1 MRGLIGKKIGM
12 TQIFNDGGQA
22 IPVTVVEGGPCVVT
36 QVKTD
41 ASDGYDAIQVGYGER
56 KNKHSNKALNGH
68 FQKAKTD
75 VKRVLAEF
83 VPVPDYE
90 YKTGQE
96 FGVSLFKEG
105 EYVDVAG
112 TTKGKGFSGVM
123 KRHGFKGGP
132 KTHGQRE
139 HPRSAGS
146 IGQASDPSRV
156 FKGMKMAGQYGNKRM
171 TVRNLEVISVDSE
184 KNQILLKGA
193 VPGAKY
199 EVKSNQSRWWK
210 RLDCYSGR
218 FRFWNQTQ

>member
-12 TQIFNDGGQA
+12 TQIFNDGGQS

-36 QVKTD
+36 QVKTH

-56 KNKHSNKALNGH
+56 KIKHSNKALNGH
-68 FQKAKTD
+68 FEKAKTD
-75 VKRVLAEF
+75 VRRVLAEF

-90 YKTGQE
+90 YKMGQE

-105 EYVDVAG
+105 ECVDVAG

-156 FKGMKMAGQYGNKRM
+156 FKGMKMAGQYGNKKM
-171 TVRNLEVISVDSE
+171 TVRNLEVVSVDSE

-193 VPGAKY
+193 VPGAKNGIIFIT
-199 EVKSNQSRWWK
+199 K
-210 RLDCYSGR
+210 
-218 FRFWNQTQ
+218 

>member
-41 ASDGYDAIQVGYGER
+41 VSDGYDAIQVGYGER
-56 KNKHSNKALNGH
+56 KVKHSNKALNGH
-68 FQKAKTD
+68 FEKAKTD

-90 YKTGQE
+90 YKMGQE

-171 TVRNLEVISVDSE
+171 TVRNLEVILVDSE

-193 VPGAKY
+193 VPGAKNGIIFIT
-199 EVKSNQSRWWK
+199 K
-210 RLDCYSGR
+210 
-218 FRFWNQTQ
+218 

>member
-12 TQIFNDGGQA
+12 TQIFNDGGQS

-36 QVKTD
+36 QVKTH

-56 KNKHSNKALNGH
+56 KVKHPNKALNGH
-68 FQKAKTD
+68 FEKAKTD

-90 YKTGQE
+90 YKMGQE

-171 TVRNLEVISVDSE
+171 TVRNLEVVSVDSE

-193 VPGAKY
+193 VPGAKNGIIFIT
-199 EVKSNQSRWWK
+199 K
-210 RLDCYSGR
+210 
-218 FRFWNQTQ
+218 

>member
-68 FQKAKTD
+68 FEKAKTD

-139 HPRSAGS
+139 HPRSEGS

-193 VPGAKY
+193 VPGAKNGIIFIT
-199 EVKSNQSRWWK
+199 K
-210 RLDCYSGR
+210 
-218 FRFWNQTQ
+218 

>member
-12 TQIFNDGGQA
+12 TQIFNDGGQS

-36 QVKTD
+36 QVKTH

-56 KNKHSNKALNGH
+56 KVKHSNKALNGH
-68 FQKAKTD
+68 FEKAKTD

-90 YKTGQE
+90 YKMGQE

-171 TVRNLEVISVDSE
+171 TVRNLEVILVDSE

-193 VPGAKY
+193 VPGAKNGIIFIT
-199 EVKSNQSRWWK
+199 K
-210 RLDCYSGR
+210 
-218 FRFWNQTQ
+218 

>member
-68 FQKAKTD
+68 FEKAKTD

-171 TVRNLEVISVDSE
+171 TVRNLEVILVDSE

-193 VPGAKY
+193 VPGAKNGIIFIT
-199 EVKSNQSRWWK
+199 K
-210 RLDCYSGR
+210 
-218 FRFWNQTQ
+218 

>member
-12 TQIFNDGGQA
+12 TQVFKDGGGQA
-22 IPVTVVEGGPCVVT
+22 VPVTVVEAGPCVVT
-36 QVKTD
+36 QVKTQ
-41 ASDGYDAIQVGYGER
+41 AKDGYDAVQVGFGER
-56 KNKHSNKALNGH
+56 KAKHSNKALDGH
-68 FQKAKTD
+68 FTKAGTD
-75 VKRVLAEF
+75 AKRFLAEF
-83 VPVPDYE
+83 VPVPDYD
-90 YKTGQE
+90 YQTGQR

-112 TTKGKGFSGVM
+112 TTKGHGFSGVM
-123 KRHGFKGGP
+123 KRHGFGGGP

-171 TVRNLEVISVDSE
+171 TVRNLEVVSIDKE

-193 VPGAKY
+193 IPGAKNGIIY
-199 EVKSNQSRWWK
+199 ITK
-210 RLDCYSGR
+210 
-218 FRFWNQTQ
+218 

>member
-12 TQIFNDGGQA
+12 TQIFNDGGKA

-68 FQKAKTD
+68 FEKAKTD

-83 VPVPDYE
+83 IPVPDYE

-96 FGVSLFKEG
+96 FGVTLFKEG

-171 TVRNLEVISVDSE
+171 TVRNLEVILVDSE

-193 VPGAKY
+193 VPGAKNGIIFIT
-199 EVKSNQSRWWK
+199 K
-210 RLDCYSGR
+210 
-218 FRFWNQTQ
+218 

>member
-12 TQIFNDGGQA
+12 TQVFKDGGGQA
-22 IPVTVVEGGPCVVT
+22 VPVTVVEAGPCVVT
-36 QVKTD
+36 QVKTQTK
-41 ASDGYDAIQVGYGER
+41 DGYDAVQVGFGER
-56 KNKHSNKALNGH
+56 KAKHSNKALDGH
-68 FQKAKTD
+68 FTKAGTD
-75 VKRVLAEF
+75 AKRFLAEF
-83 VPVPDYE
+83 VPVPDYD
-90 YKTGQE
+90 YQTGQR

-112 TTKGKGFSGVM
+112 TTKGHGFSGVM
-123 KRHGFKGGP
+123 KRHGFGGGP

-171 TVRNLEVISVDSE
+171 TVRNLEVVSIDKE

-193 VPGAKY
+193 IPGAKNGIIY
-199 EVKSNQSRWWK
+199 ITK
-210 RLDCYSGR
+210 
-218 FRFWNQTQ
+218 